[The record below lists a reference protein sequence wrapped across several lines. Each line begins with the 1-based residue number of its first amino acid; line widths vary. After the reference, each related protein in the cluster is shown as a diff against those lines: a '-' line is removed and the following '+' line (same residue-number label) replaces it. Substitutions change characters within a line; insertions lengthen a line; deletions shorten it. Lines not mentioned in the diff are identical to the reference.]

1 MSEEHRQRNVTGCK
15 GLNVPLTLTN
25 YLLNQQ
31 KLTMMKGIHNIH
43 KMTASIAAVLL
54 SASLFSCSS
63 DDFFGK
69 AEGTSEG
76 ISFGVTDAAET
87 RAANANDEQTVAH
100 YVLRSDASADTLC
113 VRAIVTDGI
122 GNNDNKPMTRA
133 AMQTTMYDKFNVV
146 AAYKEDGNIG
156 SQFFMN
162 EIATNNGTNWVP
174 ERIYYWPGSN
184 RQLRFLAWAPT
195 DATFQAVPNS
205 PTATTLQYTTPAEA
219 KDQRDLV
226 AAATDFIDSPAKEG
240 NCIPVGLQFKHLCT
254 AVIVKTGATMTDGT
268 IKSVTIT
275 NVKNSGSY
283 DMVSSTWALNDGT
296 ANYTVSPEFATTG
309 STANGTDL
317 NAGESTLMLLPQ
329 TLGADSELKVEF
341 HDNISGRD
349 RTLSAS
355 LNGAEWPMGKTVT
368 YRLSITPE
376 YELNIDNVAET
387 VDAHYV
393 VQPIKVRLAN
403 LTDNTKWTL
412 TTKIDG
418 EIYNGID
425 VSVLLD
431 NPEDGALNV
440 AKQGFWLDKYV
451 EIKRNDNGEIISK
464 TLTNQTARGTATVTG
479 TGNLEKDAYVFIPE
493 NIGNTDRNITITLKI
508 DGASDTDAVTK
519 TITQKCPSWNGSNVG
534 YERFEKDNEGIYPF
548 GFLWDR
554 KVEYKYQG
562 FLALLFK
569 WVANSYKTA
578 DVDYLTT
585 KYTFKVLFKS
595 ITTATIDYTAINN
608 SLNVGM
614 SPDDGLENTRKL
626 YTFKNIGSISELE
639 NDFDNLTILGYK
651 WQDKQTTGGH
661 YETVK
666 NFAAKMAVMRNK
678 FNVEK
683 REQKDP
689 EGNKVIFYVPDIEEN
704 DIVWYLPA
712 SNEQKGITDTKY
724 PLSGTY
730 WSSTA
735 ADDNTHAYVY
745 SSGSEPV
752 IGERMATHKIRAA
765 RRK

>member
-1 MSEEHRQRNVTGCK
+1 
-15 GLNVPLTLTN
+15 
-25 YLLNQQ
+25 
-31 KLTMMKGIHNIH
+31 MKGKMNIH
-43 KMTASIAAVLL
+43 KLTASIAAVLL

-69 AEGTSEG
+69 PESESTNG
-76 ISFGVTDAAET
+76 ISFGVSTENSAAT
-87 RAANANDEQTVAH
+87 RANKTDDGLTVAR
-100 YVLRSDASADTLC
+100 YTLRSDNSADTLC
-113 VRAIVTDGI
+113 VRAVVTDGI
-122 GNNDNKPMTRA
+122 GNNANKPATRA
-133 AMQTTMYDKFNVV
+133 AMQTSMYNDFKVV
-146 AAYKEDGNIG
+146 AAVKENGNVC
-156 SQFFMN
+156 SQYYMN
-162 EIATNNGTNWVP
+162 DVATKTGTNWVP
-174 ERIYYWPGSN
+174 SKVYYWPGSN

-195 DATFQAVPNS
+195 DATFEAVPNT
-205 PTATTLQYTTPAEA
+205 PNATTLKYTTPAEA
-219 KDQRDLV
+219 KNQRDLV
-226 AAATDFIDSPAKEG
+226 AAATDFIDSPANNG
-240 NCIPVGLQFKHLCT
+240 TCTPVSLNFKHLCT
-254 AVIVKTGATMTDGT
+254 AVIIKTGEQMTAGT
-268 IKSVTIT
+268 IKSVSLKG
-275 NVKNSGSY
+275 VKNSGTY
-283 DMVSSTWALNDGT
+283 DMVSSAWTLTDSKADFT
-296 ANYTVSPEFATTG
+296 ISPNQATT
-309 STANGTDL
+309 STTPNGTDL
-317 NAGESTLMLLPQ
+317 NAGESTFMLLPQ
-329 TLGADSELKVEF
+329 TLGADSKLEVEF
-341 HDNISGRD
+341 HDNISGKD
-349 RTLSAS
+349 RILTAS

-376 YELNIDNVAET
+376 YELNIENTSEML
-387 VDAHYV
+387 DAHYIV
-393 VQPIKVRLAN
+393 EPIKVKIGN
-403 LTDNTKWTL
+403 LEPNAKWTL
-412 TTKIDG
+412 TAKIDG
-418 EIYNGID
+418 EIYNSID

-440 AKQGFWLDKYV
+440 AKQGFWIDKYV
-451 EIKRNDNGEIISK
+451 EIKRNDEGEIISK
-464 TLTNQTARGTATVTG
+464 KLTNQTARGTATVTG
-479 TGNLEKDAYVFIPE
+479 TGNLETNAYVFIPE
-493 NIGNTDRNITITLKI
+493 NIGNTDRNITITLKV
-508 DGASDTDAVTK
+508 DGSSDADAYKK
-519 TITQKCPSWNGSNVG
+519 TITQKCPSWNGNNVG

-554 KVEYKYQG
+554 KVEYSYQG

-585 KYTFKVLFKS
+585 KYTFQLWFKS

-614 SPDDGLENTRKL
+614 NTEDGLENTKKL

-651 WQDKQTTGGH
+651 WQNKKTEGGH

-712 SNEQKGITDTKY
+712 SNEQKGITDTEY

-745 SSGSEPV
+745 SSGGESV